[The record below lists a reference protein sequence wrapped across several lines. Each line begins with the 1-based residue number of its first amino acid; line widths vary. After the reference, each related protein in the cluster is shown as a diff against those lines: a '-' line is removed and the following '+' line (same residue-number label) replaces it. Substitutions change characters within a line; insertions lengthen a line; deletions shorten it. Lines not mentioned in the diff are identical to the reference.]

1 MTAPLEERG
10 SSDLRLALN
19 TRGKERGDPP
29 GIGGKPI
36 GGFNYNG
43 PKIAKLKCHK

>member
-10 SSDLRLALN
+10 SSDPRFALN
-19 TRGKERGDPP
+19 TMEKERGDPP
-29 GIGGKPI
+29 GIGGV
-36 GGFNYNG
+36 NYNG